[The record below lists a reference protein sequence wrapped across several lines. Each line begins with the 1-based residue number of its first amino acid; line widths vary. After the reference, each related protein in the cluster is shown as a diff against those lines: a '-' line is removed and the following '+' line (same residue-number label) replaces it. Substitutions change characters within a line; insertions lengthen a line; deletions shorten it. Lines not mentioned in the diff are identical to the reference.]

1 MFDVILPLMGEGV
14 NEATLVRWIKTVGET
29 VEKDEPLFEVSTD
42 KVDTEIPSPT
52 AGLIKE
58 LLVSEGQVVEVNH
71 IVARIESSEGDSLNM
86 SSVVQPK
93 SSVAP
98 QSESAL
104 SNHTAPSSV
113 KHSSKP
119 LSPLERGA
127 STRESAS
134 VVLSKPPT
142 ETKHLDHKITNRRAS
157 PLVRKLAAEKGV
169 DLSLIGGTGVNGR
182 ITRRDFEEY
191 LRSPPRVVST
201 PSDQEQ
207 AVPRLQTKTVDG
219 VELLDGVAVKRQ
231 KMSRIR
237 KLTAD
242 HMVKSVSTS
251 PHASIVFEVDLHKVT
266 AKRLANKKA
275 FEVKYGF
282 GLTFTAYF
290 IHAASLAIQKH
301 PIVNVSVDG
310 DEILHKNDVNIGC
323 AVAVPSGLI
332 VPVIKKS
339 QELSLVGVAQRLN
352 DVVTRARQKQLQ
364 AEDIVGGTFT
374 ISNFGGWGG
383 ITAMP
388 IINQPQVAIL
398 GIGAIVK
405 KAVVVDDNIAIRPQ
419 VLLSLT
425 FDHRVIDGEGA
436 ANYLATMKDLLESD
450 DFGVI

>member
-71 IVARIESSEGDSLNM
+71 IVARIESREGETLSM
-86 SSVVQPK
+86 SSV
-93 SSVAP
+93 P
-98 QSESAL
+98 QEKASQKPPNESAQK
-104 SNHTAPSSV
+104 NNAPVSAAKSA
-113 KHSSKP
+113 SKP
-119 LSPLERGA
+119 LAALEKAAPSREPAYRVGA
-127 STRESAS
+127 N
-134 VVLSKPPT
+134 PHT
-142 ETKHLDHKITNRRAS
+142 ETSHVGHKITNRRAS
-157 PLVRKLAAEKGV
+157 PLVRKLAAEKGI
-169 DLSLIGGTGVNGR
+169 DLSLVGGTGINGR
-182 ITRRDFEEY
+182 ITRHDFEEY
-191 LRSPPRVVST
+191 LRSPPRVVT
-201 PSDQEQ
+201 VPSEAQQ
-207 AVPRLQTKTVDG
+207 AAPRLQTKTVDG
-219 VELLDGVAVKRQ
+219 IELLDGVVIKRE

-266 AKRLANKKA
+266 AKRLAAKKS
-275 FEVKYGF
+275 FEGKYGF

-352 DVVTRARQKQLQ
+352 DVVSRARQKQLQ

-374 ISNFGGWGG
+374 ITNFGGWGG
-383 ITAMP
+383 ITAIP

-419 VLLSLT
+419 VMLSLT

-436 ANYLATMKDLLESD
+436 ANYLASMKDLLESD